1 MSDLHPTFGSP
12 IRRSAKRRARRRARE
27 SGAVMFIV
35 AMTLAVIAAMG
46 IYALNTASTEIKTAG
61 FIRQQLQ
68 TQYLSLYGVA
78 SATQALN
85 NNAQMYATIMMG
97 QTADTGCLTLYQIWN
112 QPNAPAQAKA
122 CHRAGSVEL
131 GGQVVPLGTP
141 PQTLLTPWTS
151 PGNSDVTRG
160 PIGLP
165 AFPDFFVEVTDPN
178 PRPPP
183 PGYSQGKDATVC
195 FQEVTASA
203 VGITPTTQ
211 TSAGDTFSGNTPGFL
226 SEGFEM
232 SRARVLFGPIQCSST
247 N

>member
-1 MSDLHPTFGSP
+1 
-12 IRRSAKRRARRRARE
+12 
-27 SGAVMFIV
+27 MFIV

-46 IYALNTASTEIKTAG
+46 IYALNMASMEVKTAG

-68 TQYLSLYGVA
+68 TQYLSQYGVS
-78 SATQALN
+78 SATQALAN
-85 NNAQMYATIMMG
+85 NGQMYATIMTG
-97 QTADTGCLTLYQIWN
+97 TPDTGCFTLYQIWN
-112 QPNAPAQAKA
+112 AASAPGGGPPPVQAKA

-131 GGQVVPLGTP
+131 GTEVVPVGTGP
-141 PQTLLTPWTS
+141 VQLLAPLW
-151 PGNSDVTRG
+151 NSNASDLTRG
-160 PIGLP
+160 PVGLP
-165 AFPDFFVEVTDPN
+165 TFPDFFVEVTDPN

-195 FQEVTASA
+195 FLEVTASS
-203 VGITPTTQ
+203 VGLTPTTA
-211 TSAGDTFSGNTPGFL
+211 TGGSNDTFNGNTPGYV